1 MLLLAHR
8 GYHQSAPENT
18 LAAFEAAVAL
28 GLDGVE
34 TDVRLSRDG
43 QALLIH
49 NRVVGNRE
57 QVAELTRREIE
68 QALGHPVPT
77 LAEVLER
84 FRDILWNIEIKTPDA
99 LPATLE
105 ILRRYQQSHR
115 LFVTSFRH
123 ELVVRCAES
132 LEVDCG
138 LLVAHRP
145 VQLQELL
152 NPHTNRR
159 KIRSIVWD
167 YNILDEEMLRE
178 TAASG
183 WRSFVY
189 GAVTLSEHRHCA
201 GLNLAGLIT
210 DYPQY
215 LKK

>member
-18 LAAFEAAVAL
+18 LAAFEAAAEM
-28 GLDGVE
+28 GLDGIE

-49 NRVVGNRE
+49 DRVLADRV
-57 QVAELTRREIE
+57 QVADLTRCEIE
-68 QALGHPVPT
+68 QALARPVPT
-77 LAEVLER
+77 LAEALER

-99 LPATLE
+99 LPVTLE
-105 ILRRYQQSHR
+105 ILRRYQQSRR

-123 ELVVRCAES
+123 ELIVRCAES

-145 VQLQELL
+145 LQLQELL
-152 NPHTNRR
+152 IPHAQQR

-167 YNILDEEMLRE
+167 YNILDEEMLRD
-178 TAASG
+178 TAALG

-210 DYPQY
+210 NFPQY

>member
-8 GYHQSAPENT
+8 GYHQSAHENT
-18 LAAFEAAVAL
+18 LAAFEAAVEM
-28 GLDGVE
+28 GLDGIE

-49 NRVVGNRE
+49 DRVLGNRH
-57 QVAELTRREIE
+57 QVAELTRRELE
-68 QALGHPVPT
+68 EALARPVPV
-77 LAEVLER
+77 LAEALEQ
-84 FRDILWNIEIKTPDA
+84 FHDILWNIEIKTPDGF
-99 LPATLE
+99 PAVLE
-105 ILRRYQQSHR
+105 ILRRYRQSHR

-123 ELVVRCAES
+123 ELVVHCAES
-132 LEVDCG
+132 LDVDCG

-152 NPHTNRR
+152 NRHTDRP

-167 YNILDEEMLRE
+167 YNVLDEKMLRD
-178 TAASG
+178 TAAAG

-189 GAVTLSEHRHCA
+189 GAVTLSEHLHCA
-201 GLNLAGLIT
+201 GLKLAGLIT
-210 DYPQY
+210 DFPLY